1 MSALLVILGSLLF
14 TSLIALHIH
23 NENKLSRRIEKA
35 GYYVQEL
42 LDQNE
47 IKHID
52 LEKKFETSSLT
63 TQIRI
68 IEYYL
73 HALDNSYKD
82 FGMKKSVFQR
92 ILKIESVLTEYG
104 YQNELNLI

>member
-1 MSALLVILGSLLF
+1 MSALLVILGSSLF
-14 TSLIALHIH
+14 TSLIAFHIH
-23 NENKLSRRIEKA
+23 NENKLSKRIVKA

-52 LEKKFETSSLT
+52 VEKKFETSSLT
-63 TQIRI
+63 TQIRVM
-68 IEYYL
+68 EYYL

-92 ILKIESVLTEYG
+92 ISKIESVLMEYG
-104 YQNELNLI
+104 YQNELSLI